1 MAVAILYYPNFKIK
15 TILWKLTPYQ
25 YNQILYFPNNSIV
38 SATSSQKEKSENLK
52 ILKKNSNR
60 NQFDIDYWNYIF
72 FLENLDRENRTELDK
87 SFYKTLI
94 LSANNPKKNLQLK
107 KYFFNNYEYFSKEYL
122 YEVTRSILLNE

>member
-52 ILKKNSNR
+52 ILKKIAIEIS
-60 NQFDIDYWNYIF
+60 
-72 FLENLDRENRTELDK
+72 
-87 SFYKTLI
+87 LI
-94 LSANNPKKNLQLK
+94 LITGTI
-107 KYFFNNYEYFSKEYL
+107 YFF
-122 YEVTRSILLNE
+122 